1 MAVEGLMEVTSG
13 EGGTFRLEG
22 AEEGTIGEGTLEEG
36 TIRVDEEGA
45 IGATKFVLFFVL
57 CNTLLC
63 FCKFFKLMSFV
74 LYYCFVI
81 LH

>member
-1 MAVEGLMEVTSG
+1 MGVEGIMEVTSG

-36 TIRVDEEGA
+36 TIRVDEEGT
-45 IGATKFVLFFVL
+45 IGATKFVPFFFVL

-63 FCKFFKLMSFV
+63 L
-74 LYYCFVI
+74 LYYTRLKQRSGFSTFC
-81 LH
+81 